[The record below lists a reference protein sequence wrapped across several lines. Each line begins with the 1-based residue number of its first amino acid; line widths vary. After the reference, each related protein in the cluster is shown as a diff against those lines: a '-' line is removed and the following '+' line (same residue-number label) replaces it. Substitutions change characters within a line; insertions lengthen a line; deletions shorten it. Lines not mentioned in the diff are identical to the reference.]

1 MPTNK
6 TIEMKP
12 RTRKPKTGIGRVC
25 SFCGQQSAREVLMPQ
40 AYGKDEGLL
49 VVENVPTV
57 VCDNCGESYFT
68 GSTLE
73 ELERILS
80 NQNKLAKTRSVP
92 VAQFKVA
99 A

>member
-1 MPTNK
+1 MPANK

-12 RTRKPKTGIGRVC
+12 RARKPKTGACRIC

-40 AYGKDEGLL
+40 AYGKDTALF
-49 VVENVPTV
+49 VIENVPTV
-57 VCDNCGESYFT
+57 ICDNCGESYFT

-80 NQNKLAKTRSVP
+80 NQNEVAKARPVP
-92 VAQFKVA
+92 VAQFKMA

>member
-1 MPTNK
+1 MPLNK
-6 TIEMKP
+6 TVEMKP
-12 RTRKPKTGIGRVC
+12 KARKQKNGACRIC

-57 VCDNCGESYFT
+57 ICDNCGESYFT

-80 NQNKLAKTRSVP
+80 NQNKLAKARQVP
-92 VAQFKVA
+92 VAKFKIA